1 MYVVEV
7 KNYHSGN
14 TGVSGWLNKWKKSH
28 GMKPT
33 DSVTCER
40 CNTNEAEHGGHV
52 IMTDGNDKKRYIVPL
67 CAHCNELKDE
77 KPFFVNKDMLALASD
92 IKDL

>member
-1 MYVVEV
+1 MYVVV

-14 TGVSGWLNKWKKSH
+14 TGVSGWLNKWKKFH

-40 CNTNEAEHGGHV
+40 CNTNEAEHG
-52 IMTDGNDKKRYIVPL
+52 
-67 CAHCNELKDE
+67 
-77 KPFFVNKDMLALASD
+77 DMLL
-92 IKDL
+92 